1 VHHGELILKSFV
13 SEPRSGGHSNA
24 NAEPNLLGHIDT
36 IGMLND
42 IFGVHK
48 KGCIQNDNDNN
59 TFDIGDL
66 MIGEYVEF
74 DDEPDSNDVLNE
86 EEHLEDAGYRRL
98 VEQAE
103 KNC

>member
-1 VHHGELILKSFV
+1 
-13 SEPRSGGHSNA
+13 
-24 NAEPNLLGHIDT
+24 
-36 IGMLND
+36 
-42 IFGVHK
+42 
-48 KGCIQNDNDNN
+48 
-59 TFDIGDL
+59 

>member
-42 IFGVHK
+42 IFGYIRK
-48 KGCIQNDNDNN
+48 DAFKMTTI
-59 TFDIGDL
+59 I
-66 MIGEYVEF
+66 I
-74 DDEPDSNDVLNE
+74 
-86 EEHLEDAGYRRL
+86 HLTLEIL
-98 VEQAE
+98 
-103 KNC
+103 